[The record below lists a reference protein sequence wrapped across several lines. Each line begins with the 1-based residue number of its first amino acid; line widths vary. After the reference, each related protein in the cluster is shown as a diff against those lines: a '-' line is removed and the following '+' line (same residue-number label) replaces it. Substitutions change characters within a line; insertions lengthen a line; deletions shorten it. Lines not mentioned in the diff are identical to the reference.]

1 MYFYGAPQ
9 FYGVRA
15 MAANIGQSQG
25 DYTAEQFQQ
34 DFPQF
39 FTPGTEE
46 SPSVC
51 LVPAT
56 MLTEIINMAN
66 ACVQPDK
73 WLESWRYAVGLYVA
87 HYATLYLRTYATS
100 NTSPQQAAASGALVG
115 VVKSATLGDSSV
127 AYDTSA
133 VTKGTEDWGDLNS
146 TTYGQMLANRAKL
159 IGMGGTYAI

>member
-1 MYFYGAPQ
+1 MFFYGNPQ

-15 MAANIGQSQG
+15 QAANIGQTQG
-25 DYTAEQFQQ
+25 NYTAEQFQE

-39 FTPGTEE
+39 FTAGTEE
-46 SPSVC
+46 APAVC

-56 MLTEIINMAN
+56 MLAEIINMAN

-87 HYATLYLRTYATS
+87 HYSTLYLRTYAPS
-100 NTSPQQAAASGALVG
+100 NSTPQQAAASGALVG

-127 AYDTSA
+127 SYDTSA
-133 VTKGTEDWGDLNS
+133 VTKGTEDWGDLNA

-159 IGMGGTYAI
+159 VGLGGSYVI

>member
-1 MYFYGAPQ
+1 MFFFGNPQ

-15 MAANIGQSQG
+15 AAANIGQSQG
-25 DYTAEQFQQ
+25 NYTAEMFQD

-39 FTPGTEE
+39 FTAGSEE
-46 SPSVC
+46 SPAKC
-51 LVPAT
+51 LVPSA

-87 HYATLYLRTYATS
+87 HYATLYLRTYAES
-100 NTSPQQAAASGALVG
+100 SPTAAQAAASGALVG

-127 AYDTSA
+127 TYDTSA
-133 VTKGTEDWGDLNS
+133 VTKGTEDWGDLNA

-159 IGMGGTYAI
+159 IGLGGSYVI

>member
-1 MYFYGAPQ
+1 MFFFGSPQ

-15 MAANIGQSQG
+15 AAANIGQSQG
-25 DYTAEQFQQ
+25 NYTAEMFQE

-39 FTPGTEE
+39 FTAGTEE
-46 SPSVC
+46 SPATS
-51 LVPAT
+51 LVPSS
-56 MLTEIINMAN
+56 MLMEIINMAN

-87 HYATLYLRTYATS
+87 HYATLYLRTYAES
-100 NTSPQQAAASGALVG
+100 SPTAAQAAASGALVG

-127 AYDTSA
+127 SYDTTA
-133 VTKGTEDWGDLNS
+133 VTKGTEDWGDLNA

-159 IGMGGTYAI
+159 VGLGGSYVI

>member
-1 MYFYGAPQ
+1 MFFYGNPQ

-25 DYTAEQFQQ
+25 NYTAEMFQE

-39 FTPGTEE
+39 FTASTEE
-46 SPSVC
+46 TPAAC

-56 MLTEIINMAN
+56 MLAEIIAMAN

-87 HYATLYLRTYATS
+87 HYATLYLRTYAES
-100 NTSPQQAAASGALVG
+100 NTTPQQAAASGALVG

>member
-1 MYFYGAPQ
+1 MFFYGNPQ
-9 FYGVRA
+9 FYGVRGA
-15 MAANIGQSQG
+15 AANIGRSQG
-25 DYTAEQFQQ
+25 NYTAEQFQA

-39 FTPGTEE
+39 FNAEG
-46 SPSVC
+46 VC
-51 LVPAT
+51 LVPTT

-87 HYATLYLRTYATS
+87 HYATLYLRTYAES
-100 NTSPQQAAASGALVG
+100 SPTAAKAAASGALVG
-115 VVKSATLGDSSV
+115 IVKSATLGDSSV
-127 AYDTSA
+127 SYDTTA

-159 IGMGGTYAI
+159 VGLGGSYVI